1 VLDTLSWP
9 WIGVMLIVPP
19 LVGVVVA
26 FPLWRK
32 SEIIFGNIAGTAV
45 IFAAAFALILR
56 EAAQLDRLTRSCL
69 DAGFVCSPQPS
80 AFARHAIYA
89 SIAMIEVV
97 ALFTLS
103 LTVEKRI
110 SNRNYAPEWRS

>member
-1 VLDTLSWP
+1 
-9 WIGVMLIVPP
+9 MLIVPP
-19 LVGVVVA
+19 LVGVLVA
-26 FPLWRK
+26 YPLWRK
-32 SEIIFGNIAGTAV
+32 SETIFGNIAGTAV

-56 EAAQLDRLTRSCL
+56 EAVELDRLARSCL

-89 SIAMIEVV
+89 CIALIEVV

-110 SNRNYAPEWRS
+110 RNRDSAPEWRS